1 MGSKTAGTECSLEC
15 SVYVEP
21 EVPGTSYAYYY
32 WPFLVKAAVLELASL
47 EPDSLEEYFVEDDF
61 ASALQ
66 TLCEGIFPCWG
77 SHPLSHCIE
86 VRHLRI

>member
-1 MGSKTAGTECSLEC
+1 MTFLQ
-15 SVYVEP
+15 P
-21 EVPGTSYAYYY
+21 ENPSHEREQGWFGWFAFPESRSDI
-32 WPFLVKAAVLELASL
+32 AAVLELASL
-47 EPDSLEEYFVEDDF
+47 EPDSLEESFVEDDF